1 VKLKTYT
8 GEPLRIMGEA
18 NLHVRYDSQEHT
30 LPLVV
35 VAGSGPSL
43 FGLNWLDKIT
53 LDWGSIKTVKTELD
67 LLLQKHEAIFRKE
80 LGTVQGV
87 QVHLEV
93 DPTVQPRFHKPRSVP
108 YAIKGAIE
116 QDLERLERNGIIEK
130 VQYSDWAAP
139 IVPVPKSDGSIRICG
154 DYKVTVNPVLKV
166 DQYPVPTAEDLF
178 ATLAGGRTFT
188 KLDVGL
194 SASVIG
200 SRLQEVCYHKHA

>member
-1 VKLKTYT
+1 MKLKTYT

-154 DYKVTVNPVLKV
+154 DYKVTVNPVIN
-166 DQYPVPTAEDLF
+166 
-178 ATLAGGRTFT
+178 TLRTYLPCSLGEEPSPSSTYRRLISKWNWIQTPGGM
-188 KLDVGL
+188 
-194 SASVIG
+194 
-200 SRLQEVCYHKHA
+200 YHKHA